1 MRFIRDVMLNA
12 YHLFKWLLLTLLVG
26 SAGGLIGAGFMVV
39 FRLAVGSFAAHGWL
53 LYCLPLAGLVI
64 VAIYHFTGRDHDGG
78 TNEVIQAVYEEKPVS
93 AWVMPLIIVST
104 FFTHLCGGSAGKEG
118 AALQIGGSLGSSI
131 ARIFRLDAD
140 GCKLLSLCG
149 MASVFAAVFGTPI
162 TASLFVLEFITVGV
176 ILSSAFPAVL
186 IASFAALN
194 VAEYLGI
201 CETPYPPLPVPSLN
215 IRSLGQIALLA
226 LAAGLVSI
234 FFCVLL
240 HTAESYLSRIFKN
253 KYWRAAAGGILVVL
267 MTLLAGSRLYNGSGS
282 PVIEAVLSGESV
294 SLWFFLLKML
304 FTAVTIGSGF
314 KGGEIV
320 PTLTI
325 GAALGAA
332 LAPLLS
338 LNPVFGAAI
347 GMVALFCGVTNSVV
361 ASIILGAELFGF
373 EGILFF
379 ALACAFSYAVSGN
392 FSLYHTQKIFFPK
405 ASGKIFAKFKV

>member
-1 MRFIRDVMLNA
+1 MRFIKEVMLNA

-186 IASFAALN
+186 IASFTALN

-201 CETPYPPLPVPSLN
+201 CEAPYPPLPVPALN

-240 HTAESYLSRIFKN
+240 HTAESYFSRIFKN
-253 KYWRAAAGGILVVL
+253 KYWRAAAGGVLVVL

-325 GAALGAA
+325 GATLGAA